1 MFNFVP
7 RATGTAPAELK
18 RLFSGLSSAKIAAAV
33 MATGLCSKVSAS
45 PDEYV
50 KNYYLILEKMQQDE
64 GAAQQRRWSASKG
77 PTR

>member
-1 MFNFVP
+1 M
-7 RATGTAPAELK
+7 TDGD
-18 RLFSGLSSAKIAAAV
+18 KIAAAV
-33 MATGLCSKVSAS
+33 MATGLCSKANAS

-50 KNYYLILEKMQQDE
+50 KNYYVILEKMQQDE